1 MGTNPRYN
9 NNGRRYPQFNGLI
22 MSRIEEKFLETFGEE
37 PDLVAAAP
45 GRVNLIGEH
54 IDYSDGFVLP
64 FAIKDRT
71 LVAARKR
78 NDSTVRIAS
87 AQRRNKVVTVDI
99 NQVKPGLK
107 GEWERYAL
115 GVLWSLGV
123 KSGVDLMIDGHVPL
137 GAGLSSSAAL
147 ECSVATAM
155 NHLFDLGF
163 NLEELARLTQ
173 KAENQY
179 VGVPCG
185 IMDQSVSLM
194 ATQGSALLL
203 DCRDLST
210 KNIPFDVAS
219 SGLELLIIDTQAHHA
234 LTDGG
239 YAERRASCES
249 AVAKLGISSLR
260 ELTLEKLQE
269 SGALLIETEF
279 IRVRHAVTEMKRV
292 LDCVDA
298 LSASDFEKV
307 GKLINQSHA
316 SLRDDYTV
324 SCPELDTAVEA
335 SLLAG
340 ALGSRM
346 VGGGFGGSAIAL
358 IQASKTTQTVSTVE
372 KAFADRKFK
381 APRFFTSLP
390 SQGAELLSRR

>member
-1 MGTNPRYN
+1 
-9 NNGRRYPQFNGLI
+9 
-22 MSRIEEKFLETFGEE
+22 MSSIEEKFLETFGAE

-54 IDYSDGFVLP
+54 IDYSEGFVLP

-71 LVAARKR
+71 LAAARKR
-78 NDSTVRIAS
+78 DDSIVRIAS
-87 AQRRNKVVTVDI
+87 VQRRNKIVTVDI
-99 NQVKPGLK
+99 KDVKPGLK

-115 GVLWSLGV
+115 GVLWSMGV
-123 KSGVDLMIDGHVPL
+123 TSGVDLMIDGHVPL

-155 NHLFDLGF
+155 NHLFNIGF
-163 NLEELARLTQ
+163 SLEELARLTQ
-173 KAENQY
+173 RAENQY

-194 ATQGSALLL
+194 ATNGFALLL

-210 KNIPFDVAS
+210 RNIPFDVAS
-219 SGLELLIIDTQAHHA
+219 HGLELLIIDTQAHHA

-249 AVAKLGISSLR
+249 VAAKLSIKSMR
-260 ELTLEKLQE
+260 ELTMEQLD
-269 SGALLIETEF
+269 SSRHLITETEY
-279 IRVRHAVTEMKRV
+279 IRARHAVTEMKRV
-292 LDCVDA
+292 LDCVEA
-298 LSASDFEKV
+298 LSVGDFVKV
-307 GKLINQSHA
+307 GQLINASHI

-324 SCPELDTAVEA
+324 SCPELDTAVDA
-335 SLLAG
+335 SLAAG

-358 IQASKTTQTVSTVE
+358 IQASKTAQTIRAVE
-372 KAFADRKFK
+372 KAFADKKFK

-390 SQGAELLSRR
+390 SQGAELISRG

>member
-1 MGTNPRYN
+1 
-9 NNGRRYPQFNGLI
+9 
-22 MSRIEEKFLETFGEE
+22 MSSIEEKFLETFGEE

-54 IDYSDGFVLP
+54 IDYSEGFVLP

-78 NDSTVRIAS
+78 DDSIVRVAS
-87 AQRRNKVVTVDI
+87 AQRRNKIITVDI
-99 NQVKPGLK
+99 NEVKPGLK

-115 GVLWSLGV
+115 GVLWSMGV
-123 KSGVDLMIDGHVPL
+123 KSGVDLLIDGHVPL

-155 NHLFDLGF
+155 NHLFDMGF
-163 NLEELARLTQ
+163 SLEELARLTQ

-194 ATQGSALLL
+194 ATNGFALLL

-210 KNIPFDVAS
+210 RNIPFDVAS
-219 SGLELLIIDTQAHHA
+219 QGLELLIIDTQAHHA

-249 AVAKLGISSLR
+249 VAAKLGVKSMR
-260 ELTLEKLQE
+260 ELTIEQLDSSRDKLSE
-269 SGALLIETEF
+269 SEY
-279 IRVRHAVTEMKRV
+279 IRARHAVTEMKRV
-292 LDCVDA
+292 LDCVEA
-298 LSASDFEKV
+298 LASEDFTQV
-307 GKLINQSHA
+307 GQLLNQSHN

-335 SLLAG
+335 SLAAG
-340 ALGSRM
+340 ALGARM

-358 IQASKTTQTVSTVE
+358 IQVSKTSQTISAVE
-372 KAFADRKFK
+372 KAFADKKFK

-390 SQGAELLSRR
+390 SQGAELLSRG

>member
-1 MGTNPRYN
+1 
-9 NNGRRYPQFNGLI
+9 
-22 MSRIEEKFLETFGEE
+22 MSGIEKKFLETFGEE

-71 LVAARKR
+71 FVAARKR
-78 NDSTVRIAS
+78 DDSKVRIAS
-87 AQRRNKVVTVDI
+87 AQRRSKVVTVDI

-115 GVLWSLGV
+115 GVLWSMGV
-123 KSGVDLMIDGHVPL
+123 NQGVDLMIDGHVPL

-155 NHLFDLGF
+155 NHLFDMGY
-163 NLEELARLTQ
+163 NLEDLARLTQ
-173 KAENQY
+173 KAENKY

-219 SGLELLIIDTQAHHA
+219 SGLELLIVDTQAHHA

-249 AVAKLGISSLR
+249 AVAKLGITSLR
-260 ELTLEKLQE
+260 ELTMERLEA
-269 SGALLIETEF
+269 SSLLLTDTEF
-279 IRVRHAVTEMKRV
+279 VRARHAVTEMKRV

-298 LSASDFEKV
+298 LGNSDFEKV
-307 GKLINQSHA
+307 GRLLNQSHA

-324 SCPELDTAVEA
+324 SCPELDTTVDAA
-335 SLLAG
+335 ISAG

-358 IQASKTTQTVSTVE
+358 IQAAKTRETIKAIERAFTSKG
-372 KAFADRKFK
+372 FK
-381 APRFFTSLP
+381 APRFFNSLP

>member
-1 MGTNPRYN
+1 
-9 NNGRRYPQFNGLI
+9 
-22 MSRIEEKFLETFGEE
+22 MSQIEEKFLEIFGEE

-87 AQRRNKVVTVDI
+87 AQRRNKIVTVDI

-115 GVLWSLGV
+115 GVLWALGV
-123 KSGVDLMIDGHVPL
+123 KQGVDLLIDGRVPL

-155 NHLFDLGF
+155 NHLFDMGF

-249 AVAKLGISSLR
+249 AVAKLGITSLR
-260 ELTLEKLQE
+260 ELTIDQLDNSRE
-269 SGALLIETEF
+269 LLTETEF
-279 IRVRHAVTEMKRV
+279 IRARHAVTEMKRV
-292 LDCVDA
+292 LDCVQA
-298 LSASDFEKV
+298 LSDSNFARV
-307 GKLINQSHA
+307 GELINQSHI

-335 SLLAG
+335 ALSAG
-340 ALGSRM
+340 ALGARM

-358 IQASKTTQTVSTVE
+358 IQASKTVETINVVE
-372 KAFADRKFK
+372 KAFSSKGFK

>member
-1 MGTNPRYN
+1 
-9 NNGRRYPQFNGLI
+9 
-22 MSRIEEKFLETFGEE
+22 MSSIEEKFLETFGEE

-54 IDYSDGFVLP
+54 IDYSEGFVLP

-78 NDSTVRIAS
+78 DDSTVRIAS
-87 AQRRNKVVTVDI
+87 AQRRSKVVTLDI
-99 NQVKPGLK
+99 NDIKPGLK

-115 GVLWSLGV
+115 GVLWSMGV
-123 KSGVDLMIDGHVPL
+123 KGGVDVMIDGHVPL

-155 NHLFDLGF
+155 NHLFDMGY

-219 SGLELLIIDTQAHHA
+219 SGLELLIVDTQAHHA

-249 AVAKLGISSLR
+249 AVAKLGITSLR
-260 ELTLEKLQE
+260 ELSLHQLEQSRSVLTE
-269 SGALLIETEF
+269 IEYV
-279 IRVRHAVTEMKRV
+279 RVRHAVTEMQRV

-298 LSASDFEKV
+298 LSNSDFEKV
-307 GKLINQSHA
+307 GDLINQSHA

-324 SCPELDTAVEA
+324 SCPELDTAVDA
-335 SLLAG
+335 ALAAG

-358 IQASKTTQTVSTVE
+358 IQASKTAETIKAVE
-372 KAFADRKFK
+372 KAFSGKGFK

>member
-1 MGTNPRYN
+1 
-9 NNGRRYPQFNGLI
+9 
-22 MSRIEEKFLETFGEE
+22 MSQIEKKFLETFGVE

-87 AQRRNKVVTVDI
+87 AQRRNKIVTVDI
-99 NQVKPGLK
+99 STVKPGLK

-115 GVLWSLGV
+115 GVLWALGV
-123 KSGVDLMIDGHVPL
+123 KEGVDLLIDGHVPL

-203 DCRDLST
+203 DCRDLTT

-249 AVAKLGISSLR
+249 VVAKLGITSLR
-260 ELTLEKLQE
+260 ELSMEQLEN
-269 SGALLIETEF
+269 SRGLLTETEF
-279 IRVRHAVTEMKRV
+279 IRARHAVTEMKRV
-292 LDCVDA
+292 LECVDA
-298 LSASDFEKV
+298 LGTSDFEKV
-307 GKLINQSHA
+307 GELINQSHA

-324 SCPELDTAVEA
+324 SCPELDTAVDA
-335 SLLAG
+335 ALAAG

-358 IQASKTTQTVSTVE
+358 IQASKTTETIRSIE
-372 KAFADRKFK
+372 KAFASKGFK

>member
-1 MGTNPRYN
+1 
-9 NNGRRYPQFNGLI
+9 
-22 MSRIEEKFLETFGEE
+22 MSSIEEKFLETFGEE

-54 IDYSDGFVLP
+54 IDYSEGFVLP

-78 NDSTVRIAS
+78 DDSIVRVAS
-87 AQRRNKVVTVDI
+87 AQRRNKIITVDI
-99 NQVKPGLK
+99 NEVKPGLK

-115 GVLWSLGV
+115 GVLWSMGV
-123 KSGVDLMIDGHVPL
+123 KSGVDLLIDGHVPL

-155 NHLFDLGF
+155 NHLFDMGF
-163 NLEELARLTQ
+163 SLEELARLTQ

-194 ATQGSALLL
+194 ATNGFALLL

-210 KNIPFDVAS
+210 RNIPFDVAS
-219 SGLELLIIDTQAHHA
+219 QGLELLIIDTQAHHA

-249 AVAKLGISSLR
+249 VAAKLGVKSMR
-260 ELTLEKLQE
+260 ELTREQLDSSRDQLSE
-269 SGALLIETEF
+269 SEY
-279 IRVRHAVTEMKRV
+279 IRARHAVTEMKRV
-292 LDCVDA
+292 LDCVEA
-298 LSASDFEKV
+298 LASEDFTQV
-307 GKLINQSHA
+307 GQLLNQSHN

-335 SLLAG
+335 SLAAG
-340 ALGSRM
+340 ALGARM

-358 IQASKTTQTVSTVE
+358 IQASKTSQTISAVE
-372 KAFADRKFK
+372 KAFADKKFK

-390 SQGAELLSRR
+390 SQGAELLSRG

>member
-1 MGTNPRYN
+1 
-9 NNGRRYPQFNGLI
+9 
-22 MSRIEEKFLETFGEE
+22 MSSIEEKFLETFGEE

-54 IDYSDGFVLP
+54 IDYSEGFVLP

-71 LVAARKR
+71 LAAVRKR
-78 NDSTVRIAS
+78 DDSIVRIAS
-87 AQRRNKVVTVDI
+87 AQRRNKIVSVDI
-99 NQVKPGLK
+99 ADVKPGLK

-115 GVLWSLGV
+115 GVLWSMGV
-123 KSGVDLMIDGHVPL
+123 TSGVDIMIDGHVPL

-147 ECSVATAM
+147 ECSVATAI
-155 NHLFDLGF
+155 NHLFDMGF
-163 NLEELARLTQ
+163 SLEELARLTQ
-173 KAENQY
+173 RAENQY

-194 ATQGSALLL
+194 ATQGFALLL

-210 KNIPFDVAS
+210 RNISFDVAS
-219 SGLELLIIDTQAHHA
+219 HGLELLIIDTQAHHA

-249 AVAKLGISSLR
+249 VAAKLRVKSMR
-260 ELTLEKLQE
+260 ELTMADLDAARDQ
-269 SGALLIETEF
+269 ITHTEY
-279 IRVRHAVTEMKRV
+279 IRARHAVSEMKRV

-298 LSASDFEKV
+298 LSIGDFAKV
-307 GKLINQSHA
+307 GELINQSHV

-324 SCPELDTAVEA
+324 SCPELDTAVDA
-335 SLLAG
+335 SLAAG
-340 ALGSRM
+340 AMGSRM

-358 IQASKTTQTVSTVE
+358 IKASQTAQTIHAVE
-372 KAFADRKFK
+372 SAFADKKFK

-390 SQGAELLSRR
+390 SQGAEILSRR

>member
-1 MGTNPRYN
+1 
-9 NNGRRYPQFNGLI
+9 
-22 MSRIEEKFLETFGEE
+22 MSQIEKKFLETFGAE

-45 GRVNLIGEH
+45 GRVNLI
-54 IDYSDGFVLP
+54 
-64 FAIKDRT
+64 
-71 LVAARKR
+71 
-78 NDSTVRIAS
+78 
-87 AQRRNKVVTVDI
+87 
-99 NQVKPGLK
+99 VKPGLK

-115 GVLWSLGV
+115 GVLWALGV
-123 KSGVDLMIDGHVPL
+123 KEGVDLLIDGHVPL

-173 KAENQY
+173 KAENHY

-203 DCRDLST
+203 DCRDLTT

-249 AVAKLGISSLR
+249 VVAKLGISSLR
-260 ELTLEKLQE
+260 ELSMEQLEN
-269 SGALLIETEF
+269 SRGLLTETEF
-279 IRVRHAVTEMKRV
+279 VRARHAVTEMKRV
-292 LDCVDA
+292 LECVEA
-298 LSASDFEKV
+298 LSNSDFAKV
-307 GKLINQSHA
+307 GQLINQSHT

-335 SLLAG
+335 ALAAG

-358 IQASKTTQTVSTVE
+358 IQASKTTETIKSVE
-372 KAFADRKFK
+372 KAFSSKGFK

>member
-1 MGTNPRYN
+1 
-9 NNGRRYPQFNGLI
+9 
-22 MSRIEEKFLETFGEE
+22 MSQIEKKFLETFGAE

-78 NDSTVRIAS
+78 GDSTVRIAS
-87 AQRRNKVVTVDI
+87 AQRRNKIVTVDI
-99 NQVKPGLK
+99 STVKPGLK

-115 GVLWSLGV
+115 GVLWALGV
-123 KSGVDLMIDGHVPL
+123 KEGVDLLIDGHVPL

-203 DCRDLST
+203 DCRDLTT

-239 YAERRASCES
+239 YAKRRASCES
-249 AVAKLGISSLR
+249 VVAKLGITSLR
-260 ELTLEKLQE
+260 ELSMEQLEN
-269 SGALLIETEF
+269 SRGLLTETEF
-279 IRVRHAVTEMKRV
+279 VRARHAVTEMKRV
-292 LDCVDA
+292 LECVDA
-298 LSASDFEKV
+298 LSNSDFEKV
-307 GKLINQSHA
+307 GHLINQSHT

-335 SLLAG
+335 ALSAG

-358 IQASKTTQTVSTVE
+358 IQASKTKETIKLIE
-372 KAFADRKFK
+372 KAFSNKGFK
-381 APRFFTSLP
+381 APRFFASLP

>member
-1 MGTNPRYN
+1 
-9 NNGRRYPQFNGLI
+9 
-22 MSRIEEKFLETFGEE
+22 MSSIERKFLETFGVEA
-37 PDLVAAAP
+37 DLVAAAP

-54 IDYSDGFVLP
+54 IDYSEGFVLP

-71 LVAARKR
+71 LAAVRKR
-78 NDSTVRIAS
+78 DDSTVRIAS
-87 AQRRNKVVTVDI
+87 VQRRNKIVTVDI
-99 NQVKPGLK
+99 NNVKPGLK

-115 GVLWSLGV
+115 GVLWSMGV
-123 KSGVDLMIDGHVPL
+123 TSGVDLMIDGHVPL

-147 ECSVATAM
+147 ECSVATAI
-155 NHLFDLGF
+155 NHLFDMGF

-194 ATQGSALLL
+194 ATNGFALLL

-210 KNIPFDVAS
+210 RNIPFDVAS
-219 SGLELLIIDTQAHHA
+219 HGLELLIIDTQAHHA
-234 LTDGG
+234 LTDRG

-249 AVAKLGISSLR
+249 VATKLSVKSMR
-260 ELTLEKLQE
+260 ELTMVQLD
-269 SGALLIETEF
+269 SSRDHITHTEY
-279 IRVRHAVTEMKRV
+279 IRARHAVSEMKRV
-292 LDCVDA
+292 LDCVQA
-298 LSASDFEKV
+298 LSDGDFVKV
-307 GKLINQSHA
+307 GQLINESHI

-324 SCPELDTAVEA
+324 SCPELDTSVDA
-335 SLLAG
+335 SLAAG

-358 IQASKTTQTVSTVE
+358 IEASKTTQTIHAIE
-372 KAFADRKFK
+372 KAFVDKKFK

-390 SQGAELLSRR
+390 SQGAQLLSRS

>member
-1 MGTNPRYN
+1 
-9 NNGRRYPQFNGLI
+9 
-22 MSRIEEKFLETFGEE
+22 MSQIEKKFLETFGAE

-78 NDSTVRIAS
+78 GDSTVRIAS
-87 AQRRNKVVTVDI
+87 SQRRNKIVTVDI
-99 NQVKPGLK
+99 STVKPGLK

-115 GVLWSLGV
+115 GVLWALGV
-123 KSGVDLMIDGHVPL
+123 KEGVDLLIDGHVPL

-203 DCRDLST
+203 DCRDLTT

-249 AVAKLGISSLR
+249 VVAKLGITSLR
-260 ELTLEKLQE
+260 ELSMEQLEN
-269 SGALLIETEF
+269 SRGLLTETEF
-279 IRVRHAVTEMKRV
+279 VRARHAVTEMRRV
-292 LDCVDA
+292 LECVEA
-298 LSASDFEKV
+298 LSNSDFAKV
-307 GKLINQSHA
+307 GQLINQSHS

-335 SLLAG
+335 ALAAG

-358 IQASKTTQTVSTVE
+358 IQASKTTETIKAVE
-372 KAFADRKFK
+372 KAFSSKGFK

>member
-1 MGTNPRYN
+1 
-9 NNGRRYPQFNGLI
+9 
-22 MSRIEEKFLETFGEE
+22 MSSIEEKFLETFGEE

-54 IDYSDGFVLP
+54 IDYSEGFVLP

-78 NDSTVRIAS
+78 DDSIVRVAS
-87 AQRRNKVVTVDI
+87 AQRRNKIITVDI
-99 NQVKPGLK
+99 NEVKPGLR

-115 GVLWSLGV
+115 GVLWSMGV
-123 KSGVDLMIDGHVPL
+123 KSGVDLLIDGHVPL

-155 NHLFDLGF
+155 NHLFDMGF
-163 NLEELARLTQ
+163 SLEELARLTQ

-194 ATQGSALLL
+194 ATNGFALLL

-210 KNIPFDVAS
+210 RNIPFDVAS
-219 SGLELLIIDTQAHHA
+219 HGLELLIIDTQAHHA

-249 AVAKLGISSLR
+249 VAAKLGVKSMR
-260 ELTLEKLQE
+260 ELTKEQLDSSRDKLSE
-269 SGALLIETEF
+269 SEY
-279 IRVRHAVTEMKRV
+279 IRARHAVTEMKRV
-292 LDCVDA
+292 LDCVKT
-298 LSASDFEKV
+298 LASEDFTQV
-307 GKLINQSHA
+307 GQLLNQSHN

-335 SLLAG
+335 SLAAG
-340 ALGSRM
+340 ALGARM

-358 IQASKTTQTVSTVE
+358 IQASKTSQTISAVE
-372 KAFADRKFK
+372 KAFADKKFK

-390 SQGAELLSRR
+390 SQGAELLSRG

>member
-1 MGTNPRYN
+1 
-9 NNGRRYPQFNGLI
+9 
-22 MSRIEEKFLETFGEE
+22 MSSIEEKFLETFGEE
-37 PDLVAAAP
+37 PGLTAAAP

-54 IDYSDGFVLP
+54 IDYSEGFVLP

-71 LVAARKR
+71 LAAVRKR
-78 NDSTVRIAS
+78 DDSIVRIAS
-87 AQRRNKVVTVDI
+87 AQRRNKIVTVDI
-99 NQVKPGLK
+99 ADVKPGLK

-115 GVLWSLGV
+115 GVLWSMGV
-123 KSGVDLMIDGHVPL
+123 TTGVDIMIDGHVPL

-155 NHLFDLGF
+155 NHLFDMGF
-163 NLEELARLTQ
+163 SLEELARLTQ

-194 ATQGSALLL
+194 ATQGFALLL

-210 KNIPFDVAS
+210 RNIPFDVS
-219 SGLELLIIDTQAHHA
+219 SHGLELLIIDTQAHHA

-239 YAERRASCES
+239 YAIRRASCES
-249 AVAKLGISSLR
+249 VAAKLSVKSMR
-260 ELTLEKLQE
+260 ELSMAQLDAARDQIT
-269 SGALLIETEF
+269 ETEY
-279 IRVRHAVTEMKRV
+279 IRARHAVSEMKRV

-298 LSASDFEKV
+298 LSVGDFAKV
-307 GKLINQSHA
+307 GELINQSHV

-335 SLLAG
+335 SLAAG
-340 ALGSRM
+340 AMGSRM

-358 IQASKTTQTVSTVE
+358 IKASQTTQTIRAVE
-372 KAFADRKFK
+372 SAFADKKFK

-390 SQGAELLSRR
+390 SQGAEILSRG

>member
-1 MGTNPRYN
+1 
-9 NNGRRYPQFNGLI
+9 
-22 MSRIEEKFLETFGEE
+22 MSSIEEKFLETFGEE

-54 IDYSDGFVLP
+54 IDYSEGFVLP

-78 NDSTVRIAS
+78 ADSTVRIAS
-87 AQRRNKVVTVDI
+87 AQRRSKIVTVDI
-99 NQVKPGLK
+99 SEVRPGLK

-115 GVLWSLGV
+115 GVLWSMGV
-123 KSGVDLMIDGHVPL
+123 KSGVDLLIDGHVPL

-155 NHLFDLGF
+155 NHLFDMGF
-163 NLEELARLTQ
+163 DLEELARLTQ

-194 ATQGSALLL
+194 ASRGFALLL

-210 KNIPFDVAS
+210 RNIPFDVAS
-219 SGLELLIIDTQAHHA
+219 HGLELLIIDTQAHHA

-239 YAERRASCES
+239 YAERRASCE
-249 AVAKLGISSLR
+249 AVAAKLSVKSMR
-260 ELTLEKLQE
+260 ELTMAQLDSARATL
-269 SGALLIETEF
+269 SETEY
-279 IRVRHAVTEMKRV
+279 IRARHAITEMKRV

-298 LSASDFEKV
+298 LGRGDFVKV
-307 GKLINQSHA
+307 GQLINDSHR

-324 SCPELDTAVEA
+324 SCPELNTAVEA
-335 SLLAG
+335 SLAAG

-358 IQASKTTQTVSTVE
+358 IEAAKTSQTISAIE
-372 KAFADRKFK
+372 KAFADKKFK

-390 SQGAELLSRR
+390 SQGAELLSRG

>member
-1 MGTNPRYN
+1 
-9 NNGRRYPQFNGLI
+9 
-22 MSRIEEKFLETFGEE
+22 MSSIEEKFLETFGEE

-54 IDYSDGFVLP
+54 IDYSEGFVLP

-78 NDSTVRIAS
+78 DDSIVRVAS
-87 AQRRNKVVTVDI
+87 AQRRNKIITVDI
-99 NQVKPGLK
+99 NEVKPGLK

-115 GVLWSLGV
+115 GVLWSMGV
-123 KSGVDLMIDGHVPL
+123 KSGVDLLIDGHVPL

-155 NHLFDLGF
+155 NHLFDMGF
-163 NLEELARLTQ
+163 SLEELARLTQ

-194 ATQGSALLL
+194 ATNGFALLL

-210 KNIPFDVAS
+210 RNIPFDVAS
-219 SGLELLIIDTQAHHA
+219 HGLELLIIDTQAHHA

-249 AVAKLGISSLR
+249 VAAKLGVKSMR
-260 ELTLEKLQE
+260 ELTIEQLDSSRDKLSE
-269 SGALLIETEF
+269 SEY
-279 IRVRHAVTEMKRV
+279 IRARHAVTEMKRV
-292 LDCVDA
+292 LDCVEA
-298 LSASDFEKV
+298 LASEDFTQV
-307 GKLINQSHA
+307 GQLLNQSHN

-335 SLLAG
+335 SLAAG
-340 ALGSRM
+340 ALGARM

-358 IQASKTTQTVSTVE
+358 IQASKTSQTISAVE
-372 KAFADRKFK
+372 KAFADKKFK

-390 SQGAELLSRR
+390 SQGAELLSRG

>member
-1 MGTNPRYN
+1 
-9 NNGRRYPQFNGLI
+9 
-22 MSRIEEKFLETFGEE
+22 MSQIEKKFLETFGAE

-87 AQRRNKVVTVDI
+87 AQRRNKIVTVDI

-115 GVLWSLGV
+115 GVLWALGV
-123 KSGVDLMIDGHVPL
+123 KEGVDLFIDGHVPL

-203 DCRDLST
+203 DCRDLTT

-249 AVAKLGISSLR
+249 VVAKLGITSLR
-260 ELTLEKLQE
+260 ELSLEQLQN
-269 SGALLIETEF
+269 SRGLLTETEF
-279 IRVRHAVTEMKRV
+279 IRARHAVTEMKRV
-292 LDCVDA
+292 LECVEA
-298 LSASDFEKV
+298 LSNSDFEKV
-307 GKLINQSHA
+307 GELINQSHT

-335 SLLAG
+335 ALAAG

-358 IQASKTTQTVSTVE
+358 IQASKTSETIKVVE
-372 KAFADRKFK
+372 KAFSSKGFK
-381 APRFFTSLP
+381 APRFFNSLP

>member
-1 MGTNPRYN
+1 
-9 NNGRRYPQFNGLI
+9 
-22 MSRIEEKFLETFGEE
+22 MSSIEEKFLQTFGDE
-37 PDLVAAAP
+37 PDLIAAAP

-54 IDYSDGFVLP
+54 IDYSEGFVLP

-71 LVAARKR
+71 TAAIRKR
-78 NDSTVRIAS
+78 DDSTVRIAS
-87 AQRRNKVVTVDI
+87 AQRRNKIVTVDI
-99 NQVKPGLK
+99 NNVKPGLK

-115 GVLWSLGV
+115 GVLWSMGV
-123 KSGVDLMIDGHVPL
+123 KTGVDLLIDGHVPL

-147 ECSVATAM
+147 ECSVATAV
-155 NHLFDLGF
+155 NHLFDMGF
-163 NLEELARLTQ
+163 SLEDLARLTQ

-194 ATQGSALLL
+194 ATVGSALLL

-210 KNIPFDVAS
+210 RNIPFDVAS

-249 AVAKLGISSLR
+249 VAAKLGIKSMR
-260 ELTLEKLQE
+260 ELTMDQLEAGKAQLTQVE
-269 SGALLIETEF
+269 YVRA
-279 IRVRHAVTEMKRV
+279 RHAVSEMQRV
-292 LDCVDA
+292 LDCVEA
-298 LSASDFEKV
+298 LSKSDFVKV
-307 GKLINQSHA
+307 GELINQSHI

-324 SCPELDTAVEA
+324 SCPELDTAVDA
-335 SLLAG
+335 SLAAG

-358 IQASKTTQTVSTVE
+358 IEASKTSETIHAVE
-372 KAFADRKFK
+372 KAFADKKFK

-390 SQGAELLSRR
+390 SQGAEIISR